1 MPHPRRFRF
10 GIQLASAGS
19 AAEWA
24 ELAREAEDL
33 GYSTLFIPDHF
44 GDQLAP
50 GPALAAAA
58 SATTAL
64 RVGTLVL
71 DNDYRHPVV
80 TAKEMA
86 TLDVLSGGRLEL
98 GLGAGWMASDYDQ
111 SGIPMDE
118 AAVRIDRLEEG
129 LAVLRGLFA
138 PGPFDFAGKHYAIA
152 GLDGMPKPVQDP
164 SPPFLIG
171 GGGPRVLRLA
181 ARQADIVGINPAVR
195 SGRVDGA
202 AARDGAAE
210 VTDRKL
216 AWVREAAGDRYP
228 DLEINMLIFVCAVTD
243 DRPGTLEATAPLF
256 GMTPDQV
263 AEYPHAWVGSAE
275 EIAADLEDGRERWD
289 ASYLVVQGVE
299 AMRAAAPVVARLAG
313 T

>member
-152 GLDGMPKPVQDP
+152 GLDGMPKPLQDP

-216 AWVREAAGDRYP
+216 AWVREAAGNRYP

-243 DRPGTLEATAPLF
+243 ARPATLEATAPLF

-275 EIAADLEDGRERWD
+275 EIAADLEAGRERWD

>member
-275 EIAADLEDGRERWD
+275 EIAADLEAGRERWD

>member
-10 GIQLASAGS
+10 GIQLSSTGS

-33 GYSTLFIPDHF
+33 GYSTLFVPDHF

-50 GPALAAAA
+50 APALAAAA
-58 SATTAL
+58 TATTGL
-64 RVGTLVL
+64 RIGTLVL

-98 GLGAGWMASDYDQ
+98 GIGAGWMASDYDQ

-118 AAVRIDRLEEG
+118 AAIRIDRLEEG

-138 PGPFDFAGKHYAIA
+138 PGAFDFAGKHYAIA
-152 GLDGMPKPVQDP
+152 GLDGTPKPVQDP
-164 SPPFLIG
+164 HPPFLIG

-181 ARQADIVGINPAVR
+181 AREADIVGINPAIR

-216 AWVREAAGDRYP
+216 AWVREAAGDHYP

-243 DRPGTLEATAPLF
+243 DRAGTLEATAPLF

-275 EIAADLEDGRERWD
+275 EIAADLEAGRERWD